1 MPRREVDDVFQR
13 ILLAYDGSE
22 AAKKALERC
31 VQIAPKGSALHVVA
45 VGRVPEYAETQD
57 EVDEAREQAEGFYRK
72 RLDEALAL
80 LKSRSVAATARVAH
94 GKPSEQ
100 ILRAAEEVRAD
111 LIVLGAH
118 AHHPVRRRLL
128 GGTADKIVDH
138 AECSVLV
145 VR

>member
-1 MPRREVDDVFQR
+1 MFQR

-22 AAKKALERC
+22 ASTRALARAAELAR
-31 VQIAPKGSALHVVA
+31 AARAELHLLA

-57 EVDEAREQAEGFYRK
+57 EVDEAQEQAQAFYGK
-72 RLDEALAL
+72 RLEEAAGTL
-80 LKSRSVAATARVAH
+80 TARDLDAVAH
-94 GKPSEQ
+94 LAFGKPSEQ
-100 ILRAAEEVRAD
+100 IVRLSRELSAD

-118 AHHPVRRRLL
+118 PHHPLRRRLL
-128 GGTADKIVDH
+128 GATADKVVDS